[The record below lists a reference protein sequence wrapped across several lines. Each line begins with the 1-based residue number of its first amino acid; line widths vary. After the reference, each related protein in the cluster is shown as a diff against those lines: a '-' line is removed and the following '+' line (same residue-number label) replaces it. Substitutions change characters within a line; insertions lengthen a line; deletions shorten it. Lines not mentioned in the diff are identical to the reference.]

1 MYPEEGRSA
10 IAAAA
15 RAIADLRLGR
25 VDEET
30 TANVGIDR
38 GRHAPEHRP
47 RVVHVRRRGALARR
61 AQARGARAGDGR
73 RVLVRR
79 RRSKTA
85 TSRRRCPRLQRLP
98 LQGGRPGGAARASTR
113 SSGAGTRPR
122 TRLSG
127 GAADANVFNERGLA
141 CLNLANGMADIHTP
155 DEHITVD
162 DLEGMVEVTLAL
174 VDAAR
179 DADA

>member
-10 IAAAA
+10 IVAAA

-30 TANVGIDR
+30 TANVGIIHGGTAGNIIPEWCDLHAEARSHDERKLADLVQEMLDAFSFAAGLEDCEVEAKVSKSYR
-38 GRHAPEHRP
+38 GYRFKRDDAVV
-47 RVVHVRRRGALARR
+47 RV
-61 AQARGARAGDGR
+61 AQAA
-73 RVLVRR
+73 L
-79 RRSKTA
+79 
-85 TSRRRCPRLQRLP
+85 SRTGYAPRF
-98 LQGGRPGGAARASTR
+98 A
-113 SSGAGTRPR
+113 
-122 TRLSG
+122 LSG

-141 CLNLANGMADIHTP
+141 CLNLANGMQDLHTP
-155 DEHITVD
+155 EECITVE

-174 VDAAR
+174 VDVAR